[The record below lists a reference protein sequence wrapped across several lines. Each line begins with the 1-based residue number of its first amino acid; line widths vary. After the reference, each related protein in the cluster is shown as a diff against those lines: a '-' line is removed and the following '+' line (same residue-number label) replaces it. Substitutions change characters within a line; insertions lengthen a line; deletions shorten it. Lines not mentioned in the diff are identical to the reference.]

1 MCTESVALLLTGGRR
16 HRADH
21 EGPQEALAH
30 PPHERAVGTGERLRA
45 ASIALLAASCVGASG
60 AGLVVFCITR
70 QLKFPAKPL
79 DLKKRIESLIERE
92 YLERD
97 STNSQVYNYCTSS
110 HLATKL
116 CPANLTDLSFLLA

>member
-1 MCTESVALLLTGGRR
+1 VDAAIVRIMKVRKKLSHTLLMSELLGQVRGS
-16 HRADH
+16 A
-21 EGPQEALAH
+21 
-30 PPHERAVGTGERLRA
+30 PH
-45 ASIALLAASCVGASG
+45 ASIAPLAAHYVGGLG